1 MFYFKSFESDTTQ
14 RCVRPANRYETDEF
28 ASERFVWS
36 SSTGN
41 VADPDKSG
49 RSTRVPLTWNIF
61 LRSTWTHF
69 VDLIWKHSTGFFSTW
84 KKKVQT
90 LRNESAIFRT
100 FDPSNSSA
108 RNFSNKMTSVIV
120 GFHCFTQ
127 WICNSMWNCAKED
140 ERLHLLAEHHQ
151 KRAKAHQRSQLAL
164 TDRPRPVDKKIQIF
178 LPMEKKVERVQLVAF
193 LLTFYFWKTNI
204 KTGKADVIDN
214 SLNWWIWWKKNSSDP
229 QVHRTYYANDSQ
241 NVSFALGF
249 FFSSAPLNHLLKLA
263 TS

>member
-69 VDLIWKHSTGFFSTW
+69 VDLIWKHSTGFFPRGKRRCKHCEMNQLFLELLIRPTLPPGIF
-84 KKKVQT
+84 QT
-90 LRNESAIFRT
+90 KWRRG
-100 FDPSNSSA
+100 
-108 RNFSNKMTSVIV
+108 IV

-178 LPMEKKVERVQLVAF
+178 LPMKKKVERVQLVAF

-214 SLNWWIWWKKNSSDP
+214 SLNSWNWWKKNSSDP

-249 FFSSAPLNHLLKLA
+249 FFSQVRRWI
-263 TS
+263 TY

>member
-108 RNFSNKMTSVIV
+108 RNFSNKMTSWDRGISL
-120 GFHCFTQ
+120 FH
-127 WICNSMWNCAKED
+127 SMNMQFDVKLRQRRWTAPPFGWTSPKTSKGSSTIAARID
-140 ERLHLLAEHHQ
+140 WQAASSGQ
-151 KRAKAHQRSQLAL
+151 KNLNIS
-164 TDRPRPVDKKIQIF
+164 PN
-178 LPMEKKVERVQLVAF
+178 EKKRWSV
-193 LLTFYFWKTNI
+193 
-204 KTGKADVIDN
+204 
-214 SLNWWIWWKKNSSDP
+214 SNWWLSYWLSIFGKRISKQEKQMWS
-229 QVHRTYYANDSQ
+229 TT
-241 NVSFALGF
+241 L
-249 FFSSAPLNHLLKLA
+249 
-263 TS
+263 